1 MAAPSGSLRVALP
14 QPARAASDRARRAV
28 RRRGMGSGREYTP
41 AVAEFARRLTLLDL
55 VLIGAGG
62 AIGSGIFRTPS
73 QVAAAVPSPGGML
86 LAWAIG
92 GVVTR
97 AGGRKIGAEGG

>member
-1 MAAPSGSLRVALP
+1 M
-14 QPARAASDRARRAV
+14 
-28 RRRGMGSGREYTP
+28 
-41 AVAEFARRLTLLDL
+41 AEFARRLTLLDL

-86 LAWAIG
+86 LAWGLG
-92 GVVTR
+92 GVVTLAGALTFAELGATMPR
-97 AGGRKIGAEGG
+97 AGGRPPAPTP